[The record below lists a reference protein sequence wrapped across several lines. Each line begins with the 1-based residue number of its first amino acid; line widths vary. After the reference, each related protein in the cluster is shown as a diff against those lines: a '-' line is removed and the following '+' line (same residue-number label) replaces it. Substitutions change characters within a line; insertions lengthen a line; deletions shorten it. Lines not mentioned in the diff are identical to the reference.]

1 MLDSALKSDE
11 SYLPCYYYSG
21 VLSSKEGK
29 LEEALKSFESA
40 ANINPHDPNT
50 YIYKAEV
57 LEENKKLPEAAEAYQ
72 KALELILK

>member
-11 SYLPCYYYSG
+11 AYLPCYYYSG
-21 VLSSKEGK
+21 LVLSKEGK
-29 LEEALKSFESA
+29 LDEALKSFENA
-40 ANINPHDPNT
+40 ANINPHDPYT

-57 LEENKKLPEAAEAYQ
+57 YEENKKFQEAAESYQ